1 MSLAFVSMSWI
12 CNKCETENGDSW
24 DICEVCDAHAPR
36 IIQLDYNKV
45 SSEQLVEIR
54 WDVRDCDTVSLVYK
68 GVKIDVS
75 SRNRY
80 KLPYSTETK
89 ISLILTN
96 DVTTRTFNYSLVFP
110 KNAEKKLIESEQEE
124 KEKREREEEENRR
137 QRELNAWRSACRKK
151 SSRGYGDYLSE
162 FPIGTHSE
170 EAKRRMEECKA
181 AEKEA
186 QRQDAIKAEEEAW
199 KSACIWNTSFGFASF
214 MSNYPYSRYK
224 EDAKTKL
231 SICKESEAWVKAKTA
246 YTITALNGFVQKY
259 PRSIHISEAESIIS
273 GIRAREEEDR
283 NWNTANERNTK
294 TSYKEY
300 LARYPN
306 GRYATIAKE
315 KMKTFGSGVSGGVI
329 AIVVIIAVFI
339 IWAIVSANSDNN
351 TQTLPAEKT
360 EQIQKPVS
368 KPQGSANT
376 NSNQTGK
383 TVQNQQPNSRQQV
396 PTSSISGNELI
407 RLEDQTERLIK
418 GMEVAKGVG
427 DTRNA
432 KAFSTAKQNL
442 ETLKNNGSK
451 KYNSLKN
458 RYDAL

>member
-1 MSLAFVSMSWI
+1 
-12 CNKCETENGDSW
+12 
-24 DICEVCDAHAPR
+24 
-36 IIQLDYNKV
+36 
-45 SSEQLVEIR
+45 
-54 WDVRDCDTVSLVYK
+54 
-68 GVKIDVS
+68 
-75 SRNRY
+75 
-80 KLPYSTETK
+80 
-89 ISLILTN
+89 
-96 DVTTRTFNYSLVFP
+96 
-110 KNAEKKLIESEQEE
+110 
-124 KEKREREEEENRR
+124 
-137 QRELNAWRSACRKK
+137 
-151 SSRGYGDYLSE
+151 
-162 FPIGTHSE
+162 
-170 EAKRRMEECKA
+170 MEECKA

-199 KSACIWNTSFGFASF
+199 KTACIWNTSFGFASF

-231 SICKESEAWVKAKTA
+231 SICKESEAWVKAKSA

-306 GRYATIAKE
+306 GRYASIAKE

-360 EQIQKPVS
+360 EQIQEPVS

-376 NSNQTGK
+376 NSNTNMHQTGK
-383 TVQNQQPNSRQQV
+383 PVQNQQPNSRQQV
-396 PTSSISGNELI
+396 PTYKLKELESQTEKLI
-407 RLEDQTERLIK
+407 RA
-418 GMEVAKGVG
+418 MEVAKSIGDSRNVEMYRQVG
-427 DTRNA
+427 
-432 KAFSTAKQNL
+432 QNL
-442 ETLKNNGSK
+442 DDLKQYGSI
-451 KYNSLKN
+451 KYESLN
-458 RYDAL
+458 DRYKAL